1 MQKADKNN
9 QLENSE
15 DIVYESDTT
24 TDGDVSFDYKNKI
37 KKLREDLEACQKEK
51 QEYLD
56 GWQRT
61 KADFVNYK
69 KRTDEEKK
77 EIIKYATKEFV
88 LEIIPAIDNFEH
100 AFRDKTNWEKVP
112 VEWRQGVEFIYSELK
127 ETLVRHGVT
136 EINPLNETFDPKL
149 HNSIDLVPVT
159 EAEKDGKIVEV
170 VQKGYSFGDKII
182 RHPNVR
188 VGEKR

>member
-15 DIVYESDTT
+15 DFIYESDTT
-24 TDGDVSFDYKNKI
+24 TDGDVSIDYKNKI

-56 GWQRT
+56 GWQRA
-61 KADFVNYK
+61 KADFVNFK

-127 ETLVRHGVT
+127 ETLARHGVT

-149 HNSIDLVPVT
+149 HHSIDLVPVT

>member
-1 MQKADKNN
+1 MQEADKKN

-15 DIVYESDTT
+15 DIVYESDITA
-24 TDGDVSFDYKNKI
+24 DGDVSVDYKNKI
-37 KKLREDLEACQKEK
+37 KKIKEDLEICQKEK

-56 GWQRT
+56 GWQRA

-69 KRTDEEKK
+69 KRTEEEKK
-77 EIIKYATKEFV
+77 ETIKYATKELI

-100 AFRDKTNWEKVP
+100 AFKDKVNWEKVP
-112 VEWRQGVEFIYSELK
+112 KEWRQGVEFIYSQLK
-127 ETLVRHGVT
+127 DTLGRHGVS
-136 EINPLNETFDPKL
+136 EINPINELFDPKL
-149 HNSIDLVPVT
+149 HHSIDVVPVN
-159 EAEKDGKIVEV
+159 EVEKDGKIVEV
-170 VQKGYSFGDKII
+170 VQKGYAFGDKII